1 MRKAMLMGSMV
12 LLVLAAFA
20 PSAMAQEVVDAE
32 AIIED
37 IQVEH
42 GFFGSDFF
50 GGDFFGGGFFGGD
63 FFDEGEGNEEG
74 PAGGSE
80 SDCIEDPNNPG
91 QPAPDCEDVG

>member
-1 MRKAMLMGSMV
+1 MRKAVLMGSMV

-32 AIIED
+32 VIIED

-42 GFFGSDFF
+42 GFFGGDFF

-63 FFDEGEGNEEG
+63 FFDEGEGNEDR
-74 PAGGSE
+74 PTISE
-80 SDCIEDPNNPG
+80 PDCEEDPYNPG

>member
-50 GGDFFGGGFFGGD
+50 GGDFF
-63 FFDEGEGNEEG
+63 DEGEGNEDR
-74 PAGGSE
+74 PTVSE
-80 SDCIEDPNNPG
+80 PDCEEDPYNPG